1 MAEQIE
7 SGSDTEESNT
17 PKRTPPHSVTPA
29 APQGGESDDGLSEGD
44 LDEVLE
50 DLSPVAVKYKRI
62 GLRLGVKCN
71 EIEKIEKQYAKD
83 PDECLYEVLRF
94 RLKQIPAL
102 TRPDICNALM
112 SQSVNEQRLA
122 RNLQKRY
129 GLRQPLQ
136 CELLKKSD
144 IAMDRSKKEHCKKMD
159 PENVGEKDRP
169 KKERLEKESVSAK
182 NREMIG
188 DIAKRHKVAGQS
200 EIQVGSSF
208 TSFSSDDE
216 SGVTVGHEIA
226 TQKKGKGKAP
236 LHDTELSKRALKN
249 SDEKCKGE
257 KTTPKMTVQVLPTKS
272 SKMKSKGRAKQG
284 VSGSRKRSRT
294 PQVSQ
299 AEQSEFPDTE
309 TTSTVKDGE
318 QELLSGDQEYVE
330 RVETKKRQKRNRIK
344 RKSDSKEKLVH
355 LKELQ
360 TDNQTA
366 AIDSSGVEDLSSDEK
381 AVDEVRQKTREEQ
394 CQYRKRGKVAD
405 EEEHSKLISKP
416 MNVAPVEGTREREV
430 LHLKKRRKRECP
442 ESSSA
447 TFLVPP
453 STQELLSGD
462 QEYEERIKTKKRRK
476 RNRIKRKSDR
486 KEKLV
491 HLKELQSDN
500 QTAAIDS
507 SSVEDL
513 ISDEKAVD
521 EVRQNTREEQYRKR
535 EKEEKHSKPMNV
547 THVEDTREREILHS
561 KKRRKR
567 ECPENNS
574 ATILVPPSAQG
585 EFPASQ
591 KGAYLSS
598 SSEDEDGSMDEDT
611 NVKGLKKKSHK
622 HHNSS
627 SVSSTDSTAIASS
640 ESSSESNRR
649 KQQLSSRRRVKKTR
663 LSKSEVSKCR
673 NKKGRGTKQIIVP
686 NSSDSDSST
695 QGQCMLS
702 KDDRKNLRSIFR
714 CHFGKL
720 CIAINEPLE
729 LAIHL
734 REKGLISS
742 AMMDK
747 MVSSPY
753 SRQEKTIHLV
763 HALDKRIKS
772 NPNHLFVFIEIL
784 LQNVVLQDVGRTLW
798 KKTGKY

>member
-122 RNLQKRY
+122 RKLQKRY

-136 CELLKKSD
+136 CELLEKSD
-144 IAMDRSKKEHCKKMD
+144 IVMDRSKKAHCKEMD
-159 PENVGEKDRP
+159 PENVGEKDGLRN
-169 KKERLEKESVSAK
+169 EKEGVSAK
-182 NREMIG
+182 NREMVS
-188 DIAKRHKVAGQS
+188 DIAKRYKVAGQS
-200 EIQVGSSF
+200 EVSRMGSS
-208 TSFSSDDE
+208 TSSTSLSSDDE
-216 SGVTVGHEIA
+216 SGVTVRGHEMV

-249 SDEKCKGE
+249 SDEKYKAE

-284 VSGSRKRSRT
+284 VSWSRKRSRT

-318 QELLSGDQEYVE
+318 QELLSGDQEYDE
-330 RVETKKRQKRNRIK
+330 RIKTKKRRKTNRIK
-344 RKSDSKEKLVH
+344 RKSDRKEKREH
-355 LKELQ
+355 HMELR
-360 TDNQTA
+360 TDDQTA
-366 AIDSSGVEDLSSDEK
+366 VIDSSSVEDLSSDEK
-381 AVDEVRQKTREEQ
+381 AVDEVKQKIREEQ
-394 CQYRKRGKVAD
+394 CQCRKREIVA
-405 EEEHSKLISKP
+405 EEEKHMEHSKLI
-416 MNVAPVEGTREREV
+416 
-430 LHLKKRRKRECP
+430 
-442 ESSSA
+442 
-447 TFLVPP
+447 
-453 STQELLSGD
+453 
-462 QEYEERIKTKKRRK
+462 
-476 RNRIKRKSDR
+476 
-486 KEKLV
+486 
-491 HLKELQSDN
+491 
-500 QTAAIDS
+500 
-507 SSVEDL
+507 
-513 ISDEKAVD
+513 
-521 EVRQNTREEQYRKR
+521 
-535 EKEEKHSKPMNV
+535 SKPMNV

-567 ECPENNS
+567 ECPENS
-574 ATILVPPSAQG
+574 SVLVPPSTQG

-622 HHNSS
+622 RHNSS
-627 SVSSTDSTAIASS
+627 SVSSTDSTAKASS
-640 ESSSESNRR
+640 ESTSESKRR
-649 KQQLSSRRRVKKTR
+649 KQQPSSRRQVKKTR
-663 LSKSEVSKCR
+663 LSKIEKVSKCR
-673 NKKGRGTKQIIVP
+673 KKKGRGTKKSIVP
-686 NSSDSDSST
+686 NSSESDSPP
-695 QGQCMLS
+695 QEQCKLS
-702 KDDRKNLRSIFR
+702 KDDCKNLKSIFR

-729 LAIHL
+729 LAVHL
-734 REKGLISS
+734 HEKGLISS
-742 AMMDK
+742 SMMDK

-763 HALDKRIKS
+763 HALDRRIKS

-784 LQNVVLQDVGRTLW
+784 LQNVVLQDIGRTLW
-798 KKTGKY
+798 KKTGKYYNTHTCIPVHD